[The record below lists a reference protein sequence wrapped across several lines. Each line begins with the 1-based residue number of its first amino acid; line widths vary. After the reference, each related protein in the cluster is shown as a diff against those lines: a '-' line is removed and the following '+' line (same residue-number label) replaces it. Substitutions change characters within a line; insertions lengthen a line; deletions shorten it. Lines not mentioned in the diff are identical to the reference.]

1 MDAKTRNLSLPLC
14 KGAATLERKEK
25 RILLPFRHEGLP
37 VIDGIPCMVPTE
49 AREMKEEEIEE
60 LDKK

>member
-1 MDAKTRNLSLPLC
+1 MKA
-14 KGAATLERKEK
+14 
-25 RILLPFRHEGLP
+25 FP
-37 VIDGIPCMVPTE
+37 VIDDIPCMVPTE

>member
-1 MDAKTRNLSLPLC
+1 C
-14 KGAATLERKEK
+14 KGPLLWNEKKKEFYCRSDMK
-25 RILLPFRHEGLP
+25 AFP

>member
-1 MDAKTRNLSLPLC
+1 MLFRSSQLVNLDEVARIAK
-14 KGAATLERKEK
+14 KY
-25 RILLPFRHEGLP
+25 GLKVK

>member
-1 MDAKTRNLSLPLC
+1 MNDIITIALK
-14 KGAATLERKEK
+14 A
-25 RILLPFRHEGLP
+25 FP